1 MSADRPYP
9 HEIKKQWESAIE
21 AAPLLDDE
29 KTNLFNIIDYSQPP
43 VSLTTLKKA
52 AEIYN
57 IDIKSIDIENLIK
70 KLQTLENIKKEK
82 PSHIGTNYSVY
93 YALTHSSH
101 LFQSSSDIAIKCR
114 RYFSHLFGNV
124 DENKSISKSTFYT
137 HVLAARDVI
146 SAVIESRIK
155 IVEKSETLGSDI
167 ITTINSD
174 MLSAQKNRLKEKIK
188 ILSMLSH
195 KILTPGEKQRD
206 YNSSE
211 KQKTASNVPKHDPWH
226 DERLNVL
233 AKTLLPKRQRL
244 YIRRERYKQHDSA
257 VSGPAENALFKMRDI
272 KLKDPNET
280 EESSENT
287 IVQRAASS
295 TLTRT
300 DDIQLVRRRTK
311 SSPTSSLPAITDLAR
326 LTDVTIHAVLA
337 QPLYSELKYFAILLL
352 TLGLPP
358 ERLMRLTTSEHV
370 DTATDNHHDDR
381 PHWCTAE
388 SVLCYRLLDGPSL
401 NRSNPTNQWV
411 QLTLPPSL
419 TEFFKL
425 FPLSER
431 PFRGARS
438 QLNRHL
444 KRYFRNQPGLIPT
457 ANRLSASSWLYRRPH
472 AIDDVAAT
480 ALAGQFGLGLSAP
493 AAYRQ
498 LSRKELQHVFDKTL
512 QQLGLFE
519 PTLPVAMPVNANH
532 TSASVGSAVA
542 QPPEFFQ
549 SIFSDIRQNM
559 RSSQAEIEA
568 WQSYKP
574 FPADALL
581 RFSQLISA
589 HELLGWQLSTGAR
602 PVGPRS
608 GNQLGQKMQWVHD
621 KNSARGIESRVIP
634 ILPNVR
640 ESIKSLHRWHSLI
653 IHVASSANVA
663 IGDQRTDRLDTPAW
677 LFKPQRGK
685 KLILRDMHWS
695 DLSTLQLSQLINSP
709 RNVARHSFASYLRNR
724 ISDAQVDAMLGH
736 ARHGR
741 MLSSPRSE
749 TPLDMQNYSQLIHA
763 LKEWLGACGY
773 QPLDWSRIPWHC

>member
-1 MSADRPYP
+1 MSNDRFYP
-9 HEIKKQWESAIE
+9 HEIKQKWESAIV
-21 AAPLLDDE
+21 AVPLSDDE
-29 KTNLFNIIDYSQPP
+29 KTLLFNIINYSQPP
-43 VSLTTLKKA
+43 VSLVTFKKS
-52 AEIYN
+52 AELYN
-57 IDIKSIDIENLIK
+57 IDIQKIDTDNLIK
-70 KLQTLENIKKEK
+70 KLQAYEKIKKNK
-82 PSHIGTNYSVY
+82 PNDVGSNYSVY
-93 YALTHSSH
+93 YALTHPSYLS
-101 LFQSSSDIAIKCR
+101 QSSSDVAKKCR
-114 RYFSHLFGNV
+114 RYFSHLFSKV
-124 DENKSISKSTFYT
+124 DKNKLIAKPTFYN
-137 HVLAARDVI
+137 HILAARDVI
-146 SAVIESRIK
+146 SAVIESRIE

-167 ITTINSD
+167 IATINSD
-174 MLSAQKNRLKEKIK
+174 MLSAQKNRLKDKIK
-188 ILSMLSH
+188 IFSMLSH

-211 KQKTASNVPKHDPWH
+211 KQKTVSNVSKHDPWH

-233 AKTLLPKRQRL
+233 AKTLQPKRQRL
-244 YIRRERYKQHDSA
+244 HIRRERYKQHDST
-257 VSGPAENALFKMRDI
+257 VPGPAENALFTMRDI
-272 KLKDPNET
+272 KIKHPNET

-287 IVQRAASS
+287 IVKRAVSS

-300 DDIQLVRRRTK
+300 DDIQLVRRRTQ
-311 SSPTSSLPAITDLAR
+311 SAPASSLPAITDLAR
-326 LTDVTIHAVLA
+326 LTDVAIHAVLA
-337 QPLYSELKYFAILLL
+337 KPLDSELKYFAVLLL

-358 ERLMRLTTSEHV
+358 ERLMRLTTSEHFNNV
-370 DTATDNHHDDR
+370 TDNHHDR
-381 PHWCTAE
+381 PHWCIAE
-388 SVLCYRLLDGPSL
+388 SILCYRLLDGPSL

-419 TEFFKL
+419 TEFFNRL
-425 FPLSER
+425 PLSER

-444 KRYFRNQPGLIPT
+444 KRYFRNQPGLLPT

-532 TSASVGSAVA
+532 SSASVGSAVA
-542 QPPEFFQ
+542 QPPAFFE
-549 SIFSDIRQNM
+549 SIFNDIRQRM
-559 RSSQAEIEA
+559 RSSQAELEA
-568 WQSYKP
+568 WQPYKP

-602 PVGPRS
+602 PVGPSS
-608 GNQLGQKMQWVHD
+608 GNRLGQKQQWVHD

-634 ILPNVR
+634 ILPTVR

-653 IHVASSANVA
+653 ISVASSANVA
-663 IGDQRTDRLDTPAW
+663 IDDQRTDRLDTPAW
-677 LFKPQRGK
+677 LFKLPRGQK
-685 KLILRDMHWS
+685 FVLRDMHWS
-695 DLSTLQLSQLINSP
+695 DISTLQLSQLLNSP
-709 RNVARHSFASYLRNR
+709 SNVARHSFASYLRNR
-724 ISDAQVDAMLGH
+724 IPDAQVDAMLGH

-763 LKEWLGACGY
+763 LREWLRACGY